1 MQGYVIHVGHIPPTK
16 AIIAFPDKDTKQP
29 TGNPIEVMK
38 TVGSFQMVNRARV
51 WGRRVLPDGKV
62 PVKNGVEQPIEVL
75 DREYKGHLQFFDWG
89 SDKAGAMAIEIRYL
103 RSSSSLDYEYQIN
116 VQKIITRPE
125 DGSDMIVLTPGENKF
140 DLTKDALFIQFLKVY
155 PENFHSKSKNP
166 DAMIK
171 GYTYKE
177 VSDGD
182 VDKTYIRNKEAALD
196 MGIFVKQLSAIDG
209 GVRNVFDILSK
220 YGWDFGNVNELSVD
234 TDIYTALLRFSEFNP
249 DDFSKQIDR
258 FKKEVQDRFAYAKSF
273 NALDT
278 TKSGYI
284 ALRVNGQ
291 SDIVWEGV
299 DGKGDNMLD
308 WVIENFAENKV
319 YHGIRKFI
327 SLCNKL
333 K

>member
-1 MQGYVIHVGHIPPTK
+1 
-16 AIIAFPDKDTKQP
+16 
-29 TGNPIEVMK
+29 
-38 TVGSFQMVNRARV
+38 
-51 WGRRVLPDGKV
+51 
-62 PVKNGVEQPIEVL
+62 
-75 DREYKGHLQFFDWG
+75 
-89 SDKAGAMAIEIRYL
+89 
-103 RSSSSLDYEYQIN
+103 
-116 VQKIITRPE
+116 
-125 DGSDMIVLTPGENKF
+125 
-140 DLTKDALFIQFLKVY
+140 
-155 PENFHSKSKNP
+155 
-166 DAMIK
+166 MIK

-220 YGWDFGNVNELSVD
+220 YGWDFANVNELSVD